1 MFKSENISGIELPK
15 KILTFLAIASYLI
28 SVKKSGVS
36 LAFYFLEKLIYFI
49 FISFIVKVL
58 FSRGLLISK

>member
-28 SVKKSGVS
+28 SVKNSGVS
-36 LAFYFLEKLIYFI
+36 LAF
-49 FISFIVKVL
+49 L
-58 FSRGLLISK
+58 FF